1 MKINENTLLEGSR
14 IVLVPYKKQHVPKY
28 HGWMQSSEL
37 QELTASEPLTLQQE
51 YEMQNSWWQDQ
62 NKCTFIVLDKTSWQ
76 SAEKTEI
83 DSMIGDV
90 NLFFTNQES
99 PTEAEIEIM
108 IAEPTS
114 RRKGSG
120 REALTTMMAYGVQ
133 ELGVTEYVAKI
144 GYSNHGSLSL
154 FHKLGFTE
162 VSRSDVFQEVTLHLP
177 ICDDIRTR
185 LEQETSHISKHM
197 YGDLSTYTYED
208 HSR

>member
-14 IVLVPYKKQHVPKY
+14 VVLVPYKKHHVPKY
-28 HGWMQSSEL
+28 HGWMQSAEL
-37 QELTASEPLTLQQE
+37 QQLTASEPLTLEQE
-51 YEMQNSWWQDQ
+51 YEMQNSWWQDE
-62 NKCTFIVLDKTSWQ
+62 NKCTFIVLDKISWQ
-76 SAEKTEI
+76 SADKIEI

-90 NLFFTNQES
+90 NLFFTNQEC

-114 RRKGSG
+114 RRKGAG
-120 REALTTMMAYGVQ
+120 REALITMMDYGVQ
-133 ELGVTEYVAKI
+133 DLGVTEYVAKI
-144 GYSNHGSLSL
+144 GYSNHSSLSL

-177 ICDDIRTR
+177 ISDNIRTW
-185 LEQETSHISKHM
+185 LGQETSHISKH
-197 YGDLSTYTYED
+197 TYEE